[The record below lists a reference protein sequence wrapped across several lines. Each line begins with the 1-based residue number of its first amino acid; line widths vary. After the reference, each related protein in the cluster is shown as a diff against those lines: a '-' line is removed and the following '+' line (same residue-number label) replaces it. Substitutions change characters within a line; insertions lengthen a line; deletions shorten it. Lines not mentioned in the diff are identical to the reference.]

1 MRRHLPNN
9 EEAVSAAVATV
20 LLFAIVLSIIS
31 GMMAMIVPTMAEL
44 QGAVDRESMEGQFT
58 DLAQE
63 TVRLS
68 ETGLPGDIAEMEIK
82 PHTGDI
88 GWDIRK
94 EGTWYTASLYENQSL
109 RLNGLNDFDSTFQHR
124 YPNGQISSACLTD
137 LRAYSQA
144 LNIYESPALNGTL
157 LLTPMSNLQQPL
169 EATILNHEENK
180 YRLDTG
186 DIFSVDSTKIEPAII
201 ESSNTMRALF
211 VQGESGIAT
220 YSPDSPSP

>member
-1 MRRHLPNN
+1 MRRQLRNN

-68 ETGLPGDIAEMEIK
+68 ETGLPGDIAEMTIK

-109 RLNGLNDFDSTFQHR
+109 RLKGLNDLDSSFQHR
-124 YPNGQISSACLTD
+124 YPSGEVSSACLTD

-144 LNIYESPALNGTL
+144 LNI
-157 LLTPMSNLQQPL
+157 
-169 EATILNHEENK
+169 H
-180 YRLDTG
+180 
-186 DIFSVDSTKIEPAII
+186 
-201 ESSNTMRALF
+201 ESSE
-211 VQGESGIAT
+211 QKESRKM
-220 YSPDSPSP
+220 

>member
-1 MRRHLPNN
+1 
-9 EEAVSAAVATV
+9 
-20 LLFAIVLSIIS
+20 
-31 GMMAMIVPTMAEL
+31 MIVPTMAEL

-68 ETGLPGDIAEMEIK
+68 ETGLPGDIAEMTIK

-124 YPNGQISSACLTD
+124 YPNGQVSSACLTD

-144 LNIYESPALNGTL
+144 LSIYESPALNGTL

-169 EATILNHEENK
+169 EATIVSHEENK

-186 DIFSVDSTKIEPAII
+186 DIFSIDSTNIEPAII
-201 ESSNTMRALF
+201 ESSNPMRALLF
-211 VQGESGIAT
+211 KENQVLRLILLILLLLKLKVGHGQFLFQPEK
-220 YSPDSPSP
+220 

>member
-1 MRRHLPNN
+1 MRRQLRNSQ
-9 EEAVSAAVATV
+9 EAVSAAVATV

-68 ETGLPGDIAEMEIK
+68 ETGLPGDIAEMTVK

-109 RLNGLNDFDSTFQHR
+109 RFKGLNDLDSSFQHR
-124 YPNGQISSACLTD
+124 YPSGEVSSVCLTD

-144 LNIYESPALNGTL
+144 LNIHESPALNGTL

-169 EATILNHEENK
+169 EATI
-180 YRLDTG
+180 D
-186 DIFSVDSTKIEPAII
+186 
-201 ESSNTMRALF
+201 
-211 VQGESGIAT
+211 
-220 YSPDSPSP
+220 